1 MLKTSGYDYYSSV
14 HCKEPPVTSITQW
27 SVLRLPA
34 LREALLLALPR
45 FASQTFVFVFWISVS
60 FSRTAVY
67 LPTAFFFWLVSFL
80 SWLVICV
87 SYLVEILLFFI
98 FFWGICF
105 VANRD
110 VFGCGRWRWIH
121 VCRGWFHALAI
132 SSE

>member
-14 HCKEPPVTSITQW
+14 HSKEPPVTSITQW

-67 LPTAFFFWLVSFL
+67 PPTAFFFWLVSFFAG
-80 SWLVICV
+80 S
-87 SYLVEILLFFI
+87 
-98 FFWGICF
+98 
-105 VANRD
+105 
-110 VFGCGRWRWIH
+110 
-121 VCRGWFHALAI
+121 
-132 SSE
+132 